1 MKFYSRKNTLD
12 YPVSVSP
19 MGEIAGHPVGPGM
32 FDVNGAMALQCGVN
46 FTVHT
51 HFGTSCELLLFHRG
65 EEEPYAV
72 LPFPDAYKI
81 GDVYSMIVFG
91 LNIEDFE
98 YITSSPQNDWFWY
111 NQFFDLCVNN
121 YYSLEEVN
129 KNFYGNLYLLGVG
142 IRIIC
147 DNIPVKYGQI
157 KNGVEIPIQNVDIVE
172 HNIK

>member
-51 HFGTSCELLLFHRG
+51 HYGTSCTLLLFHRDAV
-65 EEEPYAV
+65 EPYAR

-91 LNIEDFE
+91 LDIEEFE
-98 YITSSPQNDWFWY
+98 YAYRLDGPYDRTKGLL
-111 NQFFDLCVNN
+111 FDR
-121 YYSLEEVN
+121 N
-129 KNFYGNLYLLGVG
+129 KILLDPYAKAVTGQSVWG
-142 IRIIC
+142 IREQR
-147 DNIPVKYGQI
+147 G
-157 KNGVEIPIQNVDIVE
+157 
-172 HNIK
+172 